1 MSFEDRYRRTT
12 HSQYIKNK
20 QCENLVSEDFIY
32 NIECLD
38 KHDFSNFITEGRSLV
53 NLVET
58 IENEYD
64 RRFKDIYGIYM
75 FDNLEIDD
83 IADYFSS
90 RYTIQFQPYIDW
102 VVRKEDGPYSET
114 RRRVENCS

>member
-1 MSFEDRYRRTT
+1 MSSEDRYKRTAR
-12 HSQYIKNK
+12 SQYIKNK

-64 RRFKDIYGIYM
+64 RSFKDIYGIYM

-114 RRRVENCS
+114 RRRVKNCP

>member
-1 MSFEDRYRRTT
+1 MSFADRYKRTT

-58 IENEYD
+58 LENEYD
-64 RRFKDIYGIYM
+64 RTFKDIYGIYM
-75 FDNLEIDD
+75 FDDLEIDD
-83 IADYFSS
+83 IADYFAS

-102 VVRKEDGPYSET
+102 VVRKEHDPYAET
-114 RRRVENCS
+114 RRRNLTG